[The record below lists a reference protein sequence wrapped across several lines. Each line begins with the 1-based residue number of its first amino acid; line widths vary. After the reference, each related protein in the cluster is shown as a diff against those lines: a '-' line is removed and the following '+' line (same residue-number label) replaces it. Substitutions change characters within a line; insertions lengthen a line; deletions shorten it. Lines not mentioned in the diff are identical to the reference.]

1 MMVSRYRRCWIV
13 ALSAFGF
20 AVGSGA
26 FAQTAPQDLATTPP
40 APEIAPSATET
51 APPVAEPPPDTAAV
65 EAVSPA
71 HQPATPSTT
80 GTESTTESAG
90 PVRAGIPEERAKALT
105 AALDALAAGDDIE
118 ASEGVKSAVL
128 DTSFDDDDWHEFYRG
143 FFAEIRTFT
152 PGHATF
158 WGAAVA
164 NGGADAAKFAQAS
177 CRFAI
182 EGLAAC
188 LRREPADLTAA
199 GTALQWLDQA
209 ALWLG
214 PERIA
219 PVEEAIRAA
228 FEEPLDLRPLIAPDG
243 AYGLNGLQ
251 LGIQTALSL
260 GNLVE
265 PALFNKL
272 VTLPESTRAL
282 FAQRGVFVFD
292 NGLLNPMQ
300 LQSLDSLLAAFPA
313 PLHQVIALVVP
324 EGIRTG
330 AAQLNLVSPRQVIDI
345 AAIPMDVLSD
355 PSEFIPR
362 AGQPI
367 APEFTLAAAV
377 QLLRAAQRVQFS
389 LRPDLAVRRDA
400 ILGRADLRRER
411 YVRRSIPPD
420 VYLSDPDELL
430 PQTGYLWMIDSSLAF
445 YQAMELLKL
454 RENEALDAVLLL
466 ADMLSGGGGST
477 LLFSTDPLGHVVSE
491 ETALRRV
498 AATPD
503 LAFTT
508 GIGVAG
514 RLWTFDLNEQGG
526 VMRYYRDG
534 SPVEL
539 W

>member
-1 MMVSRYRRCWIV
+1 M
-13 ALSAFGF
+13 
-20 AVGSGA
+20 
-26 FAQTAPQDLATTPP
+26 
-40 APEIAPSATET
+40 
-51 APPVAEPPPDTAAV
+51 
-65 EAVSPA
+65 
-71 HQPATPSTT
+71 
-80 GTESTTESAG
+80 
-90 PVRAGIPEERAKALT
+90 ALT
-105 AALDALAAGDDIE
+105 AALDALAAGANLE
-118 ASEGVKSAVL
+118 ASESVKSAVL
-128 DTSFDDDDWHEFYRG
+128 DASFDDGDWHEFYKG
-143 FFAEIRTFT
+143 FFAEIRIFT
-152 PGHATF
+152 PGHAAF
-158 WGAAVA
+158 WGAAVTS
-164 NGGADAAKFAQAS
+164 GGADAAKFAQAA
-177 CRFAI
+177 CQFAI
-182 EGLAAC
+182 EAAAAC
-188 LRREPADLTAA
+188 LRREPPDIAA
-199 GTALQWLDQA
+199 TGGALQWLDQTA
-209 ALWLG
+209 AWLG
-214 PERIA
+214 PERLG
-219 PVEEAIRAA
+219 PVEEALRAA

-243 AYGLNGLQ
+243 PHGLNGLQ

-260 GNLVE
+260 ANLVE

-272 VTLPESTRAL
+272 VTLPESARAL

-292 NGLLNPMQ
+292 NGFLNPVQ
-300 LQSLDSLLAAFPA
+300 LQSLDSLLAAFP
-313 PLHQVIALVVP
+313 PQLHQVIALVVP

-330 AAQLNLVSPRQVIDI
+330 AAQLNLVSPRQIIDI

-362 AGQPI
+362 AGQPV

-377 QLLRAAQRVQFS
+377 QLLRAVQRVQFT

-400 ILGRADLRRER
+400 ILSRADLRRER
-411 YVRRSIPPD
+411 YVRRSVPPD

-477 LLFSTDPLGHVVSE
+477 LLFATDPLGHVVSE
-491 ETALRRV
+491 ETTLRRTAV
-498 AATPD
+498 TPD

-514 RLWTFDLNEQGG
+514 RLWTFDLNERGG